1 MINAPPHKY
10 KLYPLPPSQ
19 FCRLLAGSQN
29 QHENGCLVRGRL
41 NYWKPDHVTKLLW
54 RRLSEW
60 DWWGPRLTEEESAGS
75 AGRQFTP
82 IVILY
87 SATHCVLL
95 SADTSCHTPSLHQA
109 AAGLPPPHHRRP
121 LHAVQH
127 RYALIYEPS
136 RPLKTS
142 GHFPAKRKIAPPS
155 GQ

>member
-1 MINAPPHKY
+1 MPSAWQSVLSPPCWITKSTR
-10 KLYPLPPSQ
+10 KWLFGPRA
-19 FCRLLAGSQN
+19 FELLADPRS
-29 QHENGCLVRGRL
+29 R
-41 NYWKPDHVTKLLW
+41 DLLW

-95 SADTSCHTPSLHQA
+95 SADTSCHTPSLHHA
-109 AAGLPPPHHRRP
+109 AAGLLPSHHRRP

-127 RYALIYEPS
+127 RYALIYEPP

>member
-1 MINAPPHKY
+1 M
-10 KLYPLPPSQ
+10 
-19 FCRLLAGSQN
+19 
-29 QHENGCLVRGRL
+29 

-95 SADTSCHTPSLHQA
+95 SADTSCHTHA
-109 AAGLPPPHHRRP
+109 AARPPNPLRPADVHVHR
-121 LHAVQH
+121 LAAAVVQH
-127 RYALIYEPS
+127 RYALIYEPP